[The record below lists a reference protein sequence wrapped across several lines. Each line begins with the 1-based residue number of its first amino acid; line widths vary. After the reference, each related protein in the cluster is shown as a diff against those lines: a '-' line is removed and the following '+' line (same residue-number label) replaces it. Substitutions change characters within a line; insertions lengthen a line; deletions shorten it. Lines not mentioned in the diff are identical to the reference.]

1 MSGFSA
7 SWLALREPADRAAR
21 AASVIERLTAA
32 LSGRERLAIVDLG
45 TGSGSNMRA
54 LAPWLPGPQSWL
66 LVDNDPAL
74 LEQAQDSSRTLTDR
88 DGRPIAARTMLR
100 DLARPGWEDVLAG
113 ADLVTMSALLDL
125 VSADFIARLARA
137 AKGAA
142 VHATLTVDG
151 RMACLP
157 DDPLDAAVFAAFRHH
172 MDGDKGFGPSLG
184 TKAGETAVSQFEAE
198 GFRVERAPAD
208 WRIGSDQPA
217 LLMALLD
224 GWIEAV
230 RETGQVPKADLT
242 RWAVRRRAEAEA
254 GSLELRVGHVDLL
267 ALPF

>member
-1 MSGFSA
+1 VSGFSA

-21 AASVIERLTAA
+21 DVGLIDRLAAA
-32 LSGRERLAIVDLG
+32 LNHRNGLSIVDLG

-54 LAPWLPGPQSWL
+54 LAPLLPGPQSWL

-74 LEQAQDSSRTLTDR
+74 LEQAQDSARTLTDR
-88 DGRPIAARTMLR
+88 DGRTLVARTV
-100 DLARPGWEDVLAG
+100 LANLAQPGWGDVLTG
-113 ADLVTMSALLDL
+113 ADLITMSALLDL
-125 VSADFIARLARA
+125 VSEDFIATLARA

-142 VHATLTVDG
+142 IHATLTVDG

-157 DDPLDAAVFAAFRHH
+157 VDPLDQAVFAAFCYH

-184 TKAGETAVSQFEAE
+184 ARAGEMAARRFEAE
-198 GFRVERAPAD
+198 GFRVEHAPAD
-208 WRIGSDQPA
+208 WQIGPDQPG
-217 LLMALLD
+217 LLMALLE

-230 RETGQVPKADLT
+230 RETGHVSEADLT
-242 RWAVRRRAEAEA
+242 RWAKRRRAEAKA

-267 ALPF
+267 ALPL

>member
-21 AASVIERLTAA
+21 NAGLIALLVEA
-32 LSGRERLAIVDLG
+32 LSVRERLAIVDLG

-54 LAPWLPGPQSWL
+54 LAPLLPGPQSWL

-74 LEQAQDSSRTLTDR
+74 LAHAQESARTLTDR
-88 DGRPIAARTMLR
+88 DDRPLVARTV
-100 DLARPGWEDVLAG
+100 LANLAQPGWEDTVAG
-113 ADLVTMSALLDL
+113 ADLITMSALLDL
-125 VSADFIARLARA
+125 VSADFVATLARA

-157 DDPLDAAVFAAFRHH
+157 VDPLDEAVFAAFRHH
-172 MDGDKGFGPSLG
+172 MVGDKGFGPSLG
-184 TKAGETAVSQFEAE
+184 TKAGEIAASRFEAK

-208 WRIGSDQPA
+208 WQIGRDQPA

-230 RETGQVPKADLT
+230 RETGQVPEADLN
-242 RWAVRRRAEAEA
+242 RWAERRRAEAAA

-267 ALPF
+267 ALPR